1 MKQTSDNK
9 ISRVQKPTAFPEQLR
24 GSICYNTLFSPEEAL
39 ADLTELK
46 TKKSSVQDPGG
57 KCISCSDISKK

>member
-9 ISRVQKPTAFPEQLR
+9 TSRVKKPLT
-24 GSICYNTLFSPEEAL
+24 GSICPNTLFSPEEAL

-46 TKKSSVQDPGG
+46 T
-57 KCISCSDISKK
+57 